1 MMAAPRSYKWLHHIP
16 FILMRHIMTTERD
29 DLLKSALQFLKGARV
44 PTIALRLSAFGF
56 NDLSWKEGWTLM
68 QEVVDSEFVPSPP
81 PIQDTNLLT
90 LLDDWENLW
99 FPIIQVV
106 LTRHNA
112 ALAAQIFDGLSQT
125 DGMALIPSL
134 TTLHTRLDALL
145 KNKDKE
151 SKDAAALLAQRGIN
165 AAQLKTLADLLERA
179 TTFTSPTT
187 LQDTAAAEEAN
198 EEARQRHEA
207 ALNALR
213 AYLREWTLI
222 ARAAVK
228 NGNHLRQLGL
238 GSRGRPLREP

>member
-1 MMAAPRSYKWLHHIP
+1 MA
-16 FILMRHIMTTERD
+16 TEKD
-29 DLLKSALQFLKGARV
+29 ELLKSTLQFLKGARV

-56 NDLSWKEGWTLM
+56 NDLSWQEGWTLM
-68 QEVVDSEFVPSPP
+68 QEVAGSEFVPASTT
-81 PIQDTNLLT
+81 IQDTNLLT
-90 LLDDWENLW
+90 QLDDWENLW

-112 ALAAQIFDGLSQT
+112 ALAAQLFDGLSQT

-134 TTLHTRLDALL
+134 TTLHTRLAALL

-151 SKDAAALLAQRGIN
+151 SKDAASLLAQRGIN
-165 AAQLKTLADLLERA
+165 AAQLETLADLLERA
-179 TTFTSPTT
+179 TTFTDPTT
-187 LQDTAAAEEAN
+187 LKDTAAAEEALDK
-198 EEARQRHEA
+198 ARQRHEA
-207 ALNALR
+207 ALGALR

-238 GSRGRPLREP
+238 VSRGRPPRES